1 MNVRTNLQAGQTGTL
16 DMNKIAGLIQEM
28 DCEIPPM
35 ELLGLAQ
42 KYCKNIT
49 PDKVAAIMKA
59 AGISGGPAGLLSLFG
74 G

>member
-1 MNVRTNLQAGQTGTL
+1 MNVRTNLTAGQSGTM
-16 DMNKIAGLIQEM
+16 DMNKIAALIQEM
-28 DCEIPPM
+28 DCQIPPM

-59 AGISGGPAGLLSLFG
+59 AGLSSGPAGLLSLFG